1 MSGTPLNNFTNA
13 VAQIRP
19 LIKPIIDNNAQFGI
33 VSATMKKIT
42 TDLQALNARIA
53 ALDTSIQGLIAYIN
67 KLRSEKG
74 ENTGDITGTNA
85 EIEQLR
91 RQLRDSEAA
100 RQQLQN
106 EVQSK
111 NNKITELTA
120 YIEERERLIQKCERD
135 KAVIQQDLERHA
147 QQITALQDELNR
159 LRGSDAE
166 IKRLQAQIQQLTNQ
180 NQNLVAE
187 LQQKDANITGLTND
201 LATQTALAARLQ
213 TQLDNLNQ
221 SLGPLQAQIEQF
233 KQDLAARNTLI
244 TQLRAENKTLNDE
257 IVKATQTVTDLNNFL
272 RGVKTIAI
280 DPQDTAS
287 VGREITALQDQLTK
301 LERDIAGINRGGP
314 GSGSSSGR
322 GVTGN
327 ETPSFAE
334 ARSAISNKNPYAP
347 VSKSSSSYG
356 NAGFTGVSSSSS
368 SSGEDTPPGSARASK
383 VRRRP
388 TNTSSNAGDIFG
400 TSILNA
406 YGQPVNVSSNLTTE
420 PSLMSSST
428 VVGTLNNPSTPITIN
443 GINTT
448 LGELKTLLTNK
459 GRIQSSINN
468 RYNTA
473 NRALATINDAN
484 EVPQIFT
491 ANKINIASNNTGE
504 ITLSPTSTGGKKS
517 KKTKKRRKIIKQTG
531 GFEYSGKSKRRRF
544 SVTRSSSQS
553 RSSQRSSS
561 PMSSYETQSSVPPKY
576 KARGSKK
583 SKM

>member
-1 MSGTPLNNFTNA
+1 MSGTPLDNFTKA

-19 LIKPIIDNNAQFGI
+19 LIRPIIDNNAEFGR
-33 VSATMKKIT
+33 VSATMKQIT

-106 EVQSK
+106 DVQSK

-135 KAVIQQDLERHA
+135 KAVIQRDLERHA

-166 IKRLQAQIQQLTNQ
+166 IKRLQNQIQQLTTQ
-180 NQNLVAE
+180 NQNLVAD
-187 LQQKDANITGLTND
+187 LQQKDADITGLTND

-213 TQLDNLNQ
+213 TQLDNLAPQ
-221 SLGPLQAQIEQF
+221 LAQLQAQIAQF
-233 KQDLAARNTLI
+233 RQDLVARDTLI
-244 TQLRAENKTLNDE
+244 TQLRADNKTLNDE
-257 IVKATQTVTDLNNFL
+257 IVRATQTVTDLNEFL
-272 RGVKTIAI
+272 RGVRTIAI
-280 DPQDTAS
+280 DPEDTAS
-287 VGREITALQDQLTK
+287 VGREIKALQDQLTK

-327 ETPSFAE
+327 ENPSFTE
-334 ARSAISNKNPYAP
+334 ARSAF
-347 VSKSSSSYG
+347 SKSSSSYG
-356 NAGFTGVSSSSS
+356 NSSSTGVSSSS
-368 SSGEDTPPGSARASK
+368 SSGEDTPSGSARASN

-388 TNTSSNAGDIFG
+388 TNTSSNTSGIFG
-400 TSILNA
+400 TSISNA

-448 LGELKTLLTNK
+448 LGELKTLLTKK

-491 ANKINIASNNTGE
+491 ANKINIESDSTGG

-544 SVTRSSSQS
+544 SVTRSTSQS

-561 PMSSYETQSSVPPKY
+561 PMSSYETQSIIPPKY